1 MYMVQRAAQ
10 SQPPEERFNT
20 VARLGFA
27 LPLCRGVEVQVQ
39 GCSPADAQTVAEDNL
54 PRVAICAPSLGLFR
68 LRVTWEGPAKTGT
81 SPFEVMTC
89 QSPLKNRPR
98 RDPSKMVLRRHTGLV
113 APNGGRGLNLSPVT
127 PLGGRALWE
136 CLAKRCGR
144 WWMDRVADH
153 SH

>member
-54 PRVAICAPSLGLFR
+54 PRVAICAPSWGLSR

-89 QSPLKNRPR
+89 QSPLKKSAKARP
-98 RDPSKMVLRRHTGLV
+98 L
-113 APNGGRGLNLSPVT
+113 
-127 PLGGRALWE
+127 
-136 CLAKRCGR
+136 
-144 WWMDRVADH
+144 
-153 SH
+153 

>member
-54 PRVAICAPSLGLFR
+54 PRVAICAPSWGLSR
-68 LRVTWEGPAKTGT
+68 LRVTWEGGGSKNWYLSVRSDDLPIPSQKSAK
-81 SPFEVMTC
+81 E
-89 QSPLKNRPR
+89 RPI
-98 RDPSKMVLRRHTGLV
+98 
-113 APNGGRGLNLSPVT
+113 
-127 PLGGRALWE
+127 
-136 CLAKRCGR
+136 
-144 WWMDRVADH
+144 
-153 SH
+153 